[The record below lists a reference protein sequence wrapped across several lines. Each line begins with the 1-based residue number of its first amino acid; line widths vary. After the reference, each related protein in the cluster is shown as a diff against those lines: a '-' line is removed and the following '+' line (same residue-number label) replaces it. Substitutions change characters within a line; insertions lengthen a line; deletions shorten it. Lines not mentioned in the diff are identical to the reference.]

1 MNRERI
7 EQAKS
12 LLLAADRYGKRF
24 NWFVPRILE
33 EVMAEV
39 DGLTR
44 DELPGGV
51 HRAFGGATATSFV
64 ASCGRD

>member
-12 LLLAADRYGKRF
+12 LLLAAMDRYGKRF

-33 EVMAEV
+33 EVVAEV
-39 DGLTR
+39 DRLTR
-44 DELPGGV
+44 DELL
-51 HRAFGGATATSFV
+51 A
-64 ASCGRD
+64 ASTELLEEQQRRLLS